1 MTARLSQQPSGFN
14 STSTRL
20 RFILLPDTLNR
31 DSRKKLA
38 PGGCG
43 LVRDRGELARTGQVL
58 LAIGMIMAGVAVSE
72 LPASYYSAMNSMK
85 TQDFLCV
92 KNYEAGASI
101 TESYTDFE
109 SLDKD
114 TEVVS
119 RSSNN
124 TTGRPAS
131 LEAHIDS
138 RVTGNAHLA
147 WQSRDTVRN
156 YAGRHP
162 LISISSED
170 LTGVFAIEKFLQ
182 LWSNSSLENISLD
195 WLPCG

>member
-1 MTARLSQQPSGFN
+1 MV
-14 STSTRL
+14 
-20 RFILLPDTLNR
+20 R
-31 DSRKKLA
+31 D
-38 PGGCG
+38 GGE
-43 LVRDRGELARTGQVL
+43 LVRTGIVL
-58 LAIGMIMAGVAVSE
+58 LAIWIIMIGIVVAD
-72 LPASYYSAMNSMK
+72 LPASYYTAMNAMK
-85 TQDFLCV
+85 NQDFLCV

-119 RSSNN
+119 RSFNN

-138 RVTGNAHLA
+138 KVTGNAHLA
-147 WQSRDTVRN
+147 WQSRDTVRDDK
-156 YAGRHP
+156 GRHP
-162 LISISSED
+162 LISISTED

-182 LWSNSSLENISLD
+182 LWSNSTLENISLD

>member
-1 MTARLSQQPSGFN
+1 
-14 STSTRL
+14 
-20 RFILLPDTLNR
+20 
-31 DSRKKLA
+31 
-38 PGGCG
+38 
-43 LVRDRGELARTGQVL
+43 VRDGGEVRTGYVL
-58 LAIGMIMAGVAVSE
+58 LAVGIILIGVVVAE
-72 LPASYYSAMNSMK
+72 LPASYYTAMNAMK
-85 TQDFLCV
+85 NQDFFCV

-101 TESYTDFE
+101 TESYSDFE

-119 RSSNN
+119 RSLNN

-147 WQSRDTVRN
+147 WQSRDSVR
-156 YAGRHP
+156 YDKGRHP
-162 LISISSED
+162 LLSISSED

-182 LWSNSSLENISLD
+182 LWSNSTLGNISLN
-195 WLPCG
+195 WLPCS